1 MPELATTPAAGGPPS
16 PGPAS
21 AGASAALAESSGV
34 GCQRAAAVLL
44 GIGAEAATS
53 IFRSF
58 GEGDLRRVALGAK
71 DLRSATAAQVKGA
84 LESFIE
90 AMETVGGDAAAGDDL
105 LREVASRAL
114 GADAARRAFDGVTP
128 PPPPDEVLGPVSQAD
143 PEALGMVLAREQ
155 PQTIALVLSSLEAW
169 RAAGVVERLPEKIR
183 ADVIRRMAVIDS
195 VAPEVLRE
203 VGQALSA
210 ELKAL
215 FAGGMRKVDGKAT
228 ALAVLRRSP
237 PQQQGIVLAEIEKDD
252 QALAAE
258 LRGRLFTFADLANLA
273 DRDLQTLLREIEGGR
288 LTVALKGATQELR
301 DKFLKNLSSRAAEM
315 LSDDLAAMG
324 PVKLT
329 SVEAAQQ
336 EIAKQAQELA
346 QAGRITIVGAS
357 EKML

>member
-1 MPELATTPAAGGPPS
+1 MPDLAPS
-16 PGPAS
+16 S
-21 AGASAALAESSGV
+21 AGAAPALPPGGPGPSAVLAESSGV

-44 GIGAEAATS
+44 GIGAEAAAS
-53 IFRSF
+53 IFRTF

-71 DLRSATAAQVKGA
+71 DLRSASTAQVKGA

-90 AMETVGGDAAAGDDL
+90 AMETVGGDAAAGDDV
-105 LREVASRAL
+105 LREVAERAL
-114 GADAARRAFDGVTP
+114 GADAARRAFDGVVP

-143 PEALGMVLAREQ
+143 PEALAMVLSCEQ
-155 PQTIALVLSSLEAW
+155 PQTIALVLSSLEPW
-169 RAAGVVERLPEKIR
+169 RAAGVVERLPEKLR
-183 ADVIRRMAVIDS
+183 PDVIRRMAVIDC

-258 LRGRLFTFADLANLA
+258 LRGR
-273 DRDLQTLLREIEGGR
+273 
-288 LTVALKGATQELR
+288 
-301 DKFLKNLSSRAAEM
+301 
-315 LSDDLAAMG
+315 
-324 PVKLT
+324 
-329 SVEAAQQ
+329 
-336 EIAKQAQELA
+336 
-346 QAGRITIVGAS
+346 
-357 EKML
+357 